1 MTASTGYRPAAAWS
15 AIGRHWWWGLA
26 FGVITVAAG
35 ICALVWPGITLLAAA
50 VIFGVQLI
58 IGGVYRLVAAF
69 SSQDVS
75 GGTRVLLA
83 LLGVLSLIIGLY
95 AVRHV
100 LLTIVALALLL
111 GIFWIASGVI
121 EVFTAL
127 SYPGAGGRGWRV
139 FMGIVSI
146 IAGIVLLAIPAISLL
161 VLVFLISAWLLLFGV
176 MEISLALRL
185 RSAHGPAAGTPRPTE
200 PRDPGPELPAA
211 PAGRAGAAP
220 EGPAPRPCQLG
231 AAPGPARPAGVAGR
245 EQPPAASRPGAGPVR
260 ADAGVTVRL
269 LARVRR
275 DHG

>member
-1 MTASTGYRPAAAWS
+1 MTAETEHHHRAVAWS
-15 AIGRHWWWGLA
+15 GIGRHWAWGLA

-50 VIFGVQLI
+50 VIFGAQLV

-69 SSQDVS
+69 SSEDAS

-95 AVRHV
+95 ALRHV

-127 SYPGAGGRGWRV
+127 SYAGTSGRAWRV
-139 FMGIVSI
+139 FMGIISV
-146 IAGIVLLAIPAISLL
+146 IAGIILLAIPAVSLL

-185 RSAHGPAAGTPRPTE
+185 RSAAQPAHGWY
-200 PRDPGPELPAA
+200 
-211 PAGRAGAAP
+211 
-220 EGPAPRPCQLG
+220 
-231 AAPGPARPAGVAGR
+231 ARPR
-245 EQPPAASRPGAGPVR
+245 GA
-260 ADAGVTVRL
+260 T
-269 LARVRR
+269 
-275 DHG
+275 